1 MHIYTYKDD
10 LAVDMPQ
17 KAYGG
22 LDIWD
27 RFDHLYEFINT
38 HNPSLLVKWWN
49 VIDKIKEDE
58 EE

>member
-1 MHIYTYKDD
+1 
-10 LAVDMPQ
+10 MPQ